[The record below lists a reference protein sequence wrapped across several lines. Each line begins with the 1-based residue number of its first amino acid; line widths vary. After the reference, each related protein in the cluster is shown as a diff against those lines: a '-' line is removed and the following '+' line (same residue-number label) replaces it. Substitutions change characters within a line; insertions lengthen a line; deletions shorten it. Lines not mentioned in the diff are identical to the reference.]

1 MTAPPLILASASP
14 RRAELLA
21 RVGLNPQV
29 QPADIDE
36 SPLPAEEP
44 AAMVERL
51 SLAKARTVAEQLR
64 GPYLVLASDTIVVRD
79 DTILGKPTSTR
90 DAESMLAS
98 LAGREHEVI
107 SGFALLHHDGRA
119 LAHHVVTQVR
129 FRPLSAETI
138 ARYVSTGE
146 PMDKA
151 GSYGIQGIGA
161 MLVSAIKGSYTNV
174 VGLPLVEVLDAIAE
188 LGGPRL

>member
-21 RVGLNPQV
+21 RVGLIPKI

-36 SPLPAEEP
+36 SPLPGEAP

-51 SLAKARTVAEQLR
+51 SVAKARAVAAQTP

-79 DTILGKPTSTR
+79 ESILGKPTSVGE
-90 DAESMLAS
+90 AKSMLAS
-98 LAGREHEVI
+98 LAGREHQVI
-107 SGFALLHHDGRA
+107 SGFALLHSDGRS

-129 FRPLSAETI
+129 FRPLSSETI

-161 MLVSAIKGSYTNV
+161 MLVSAIEGSYTNV
-174 VGLPLVEVLDAIAE
+174 VGLPLVEVLDALAE